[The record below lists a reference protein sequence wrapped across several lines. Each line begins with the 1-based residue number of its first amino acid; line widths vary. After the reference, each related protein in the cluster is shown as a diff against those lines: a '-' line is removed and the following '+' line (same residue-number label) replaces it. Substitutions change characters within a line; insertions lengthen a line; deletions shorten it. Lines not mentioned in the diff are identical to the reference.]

1 MSKVE
6 LNQDFFELGDRTS
19 IICAD
24 PATTETVR
32 NSLKDLGFKMHF
44 ADSEDGA
51 LDRIRY
57 TQYNC
62 IVIHE
67 NFAGSILQTNAVMQH
82 LAPLPMNQRRGS
94 FICLIGDSFNTLDA
108 MQAFAQS
115 VHVVINPSDLP
126 NLTAILKKGLA
137 EFEMAYRVYRISMDS
152 QGDRRQAT
160 RRSTDH

>member
-1 MSKVE
+1 MSKTE

-24 PATTETVR
+24 PGTTESVR
-32 NSLKDLGFKMHF
+32 GCLKELGFKIHF

-67 NFAGSILQTNAVMQH
+67 NFGGSILQTNAVIQY
-82 LAPLPMNQRRGS
+82 LAPLPMNMRRAS

-115 VHVVINPSDLP
+115 VHVVVNPSDLP
-126 NLTAILKKGLA
+126 NLTAILKKGLS
-137 EFEMAYRVYRISMDS
+137 EFDIAYRVFRISMDS
-152 QGDRRQAT
+152 QGERRT
-160 RRSTDH
+160 PNRRSTD

>member
-1 MSKVE
+1 MSSTE

-24 PATTETVR
+24 PATTDIVR
-32 NSLKDLGFKMHF
+32 SCLRELGFKIHF
-44 ADSEDGA
+44 ADSEEGA

-67 NFAGSILQTNAVMQH
+67 NFAGSILQTNAVIQY
-82 LAPLPMNQRRGS
+82 LAPLPMNMRRAS

-115 VHVVINPSDLP
+115 VHVVVNPSDLP

-152 QGDRRQAT
+152 QGERRPA

>member
-1 MSKVE
+1 MSKAE
-6 LNQDFFELGDRTS
+6 LDQDFFELGDRTS
-19 IICAD
+19 IVCAD
-24 PATTETVR
+24 PAITEIVR
-32 NSLKDLGFKMHF
+32 NCLKDLGFKIHF

-67 NFAGSILQTNAVMQH
+67 NFAGSILQTNAVIQY
-82 LAPLPMNQRRGS
+82 LAPLPMNMRRGS
-94 FICLIGDSFNTLDA
+94 FVCLIGDSFNTLDA

-115 VHVVINPSDLP
+115 VNVVINPSDLP

-137 EFEMAYRVYRISMDS
+137 EFEMAYRIYRISVDS

-160 RRSTDH
+160 RRTDH

>member
-1 MSKVE
+1 MSKAE
-6 LNQDFFELGDRTS
+6 LDQDFFELGDRTS
-19 IICAD
+19 IVCAD
-24 PATTETVR
+24 PATTEIVR
-32 NSLKDLGFKMHF
+32 NCLKDLGFKIHF

-67 NFAGSILQTNAVMQH
+67 NFAGSILQTNAVVQY
-82 LAPLPMNQRRGS
+82 LAPLPMNMRRGS

-115 VHVVINPSDLP
+115 VNVVINPSDLP

-137 EFEMAYRVYRISMDS
+137 EFEMAYRIYRISVDS

-160 RRSTDH
+160 RRSDH